1 MKFWIGALPRAS
13 RISKVEDLIFT
24 RRRLSLFGYTFL
36 VANIATFA
44 IRFFAGKWLTDGAGN
59 LVYSDFL
66 NWWLGSRVAL
76 GQNVAAVYN
85 DSTFTA
91 ARALVIKSPPPG
103 YIFRYAYP
111 PTMLLLCAPLAR
123 LSYLTAFFAWMA
135 ATFCLY
141 VLALYSIL
149 PSVLAIVLTLVPLPV
164 AKCFY
169 NGHTSFL
176 MTGLLGL
183 SLLFMRRRPYLA
195 GACLGLLTYK
205 PQLLL
210 FFPLA
215 LVITRQWRVIAGAT
229 VSALLFAA
237 ATTIVFGPNAWLLF
251 LHSSQGVNPAT
262 FLPAN
267 VDALNQTV
275 LGMMHA
281 AGAGA
286 ITAWIVHLAV
296 ALFVTLLACRIWL
309 QAVPHSLKAAAFSI
323 GVLIVTP
330 YMLAYDLTA
339 LSVPAIFLVEDALA
353 HGFAPGERLVLLGC
367 CLALFLCFNFIV
379 GPIVLIALMGL
390 VVRRVKYDRTAD
402 RRAFTQSPDP
412 LLSSH
417 PASS

>member
-24 RRRLSLFGYTFL
+24 QRRLSLFGYTFL

-44 IRFFAGKWLTDGAGN
+44 IRFFAGKWLTDRAGN

-169 NGHTSFL
+169 NGHTSSL

-267 VDALNQTV
+267 MDALNQTV

-281 AGAGA
+281 AGAGRS
-286 ITAWIVHLAV
+286 VLG
-296 ALFVTLLACRIWL
+296 LFIWL
-309 QAVPHSLKAAAFSI
+309 S
-323 GVLIVTP
+323 
-330 YMLAYDLTA
+330 
-339 LSVPAIFLVEDALA
+339 
-353 HGFAPGERLVLLGC
+353 R
-367 CLALFLCFNFIV
+367 CL
-379 GPIVLIALMGL
+379 
-390 VVRRVKYDRTAD
+390 
-402 RRAFTQSPDP
+402 
-412 LLSSH
+412 
-417 PASS
+417 